1 MLYPPTSLAAS
12 LVIAGLFTAVQ
23 AQYYKV
29 DTKDAIKTTASTMA
43 YDLMLLYEG
52 NRTGKIPGILPGPP
66 AENKGNYYWWQGGAM
81 MGTYIDYWHL
91 TGDTSYNDVVMQGI
105 LHQVGENQDFMPR
118 NHTASLGNDDQGFWG
133 MTAMLAAEN
142 KFPDPPRDKP
152 QWLALAQAVWATQA
166 DASRHDHYCNGG
178 MRWQIP
184 FSNAGYDYKNTI
196 ANGCFF
202 NIGSRLARYTKN
214 ETYAKFADETWDWL
228 WGVGYID
235 HKSWLVYDGG
245 RVQHNCTDINKATF
259 SYNAAI
265 LTQGAAFMYNY
276 TDGDKKW
283 GDRVDNLVDS
293 MIKNFFKGGAA
304 YEVPCEST
312 PGTCTADMLTF
323 KGYVHRWLS
332 VVAQIVPHTAD
343 KILPVLEK
351 SAQAAAKQCT
361 GRETG
366 RTCGFYWSGG
376 KFIDP
381 DVDKTTGAGEYMSAL
396 AAVSSL
402 LIKDANPP
410 TTNDTGGT
418 SKGSPNGGFAGGDN
432 GQKPPKPITTADRAG
447 AGILTLTLAFGAV
460 GTFFWMGFMG

>member
-12 LVIAGLFTAVQ
+12 LVLTGLYTTVQ

-29 DTKDAIKTTASTMA
+29 DTK
-43 YDLMLLYEG
+43 
-52 NRTGKIPGILPGPP
+52 GPP

-166 DASRHDHYCNGG
+166 DPSRHDSYCNG
-178 MRWQIP
+178 
-184 FSNAGYDYKNTI
+184 AI

-265 LTQGAAFMYNY
+265 MTQGAAFMYNY
-276 TDGDKKW
+276 KW

-293 MIKNFFKGGAA
+293 MIKNFFKEGAA

-332 VVAQIVPHTAD
+332 VVTQIVPHTAD

-376 KFIDP
+376 KFVDP
-381 DVDKTTGAGEYMSAL
+381 GVDKTTGAGEYMSAL

-432 GQKPPKPITTADRAG
+432 GQSPPRPITTADKAG
-447 AGILTLTLAFGAV
+447 AGFLTLTLAFGAI

>member
-1 MLYPPTSLAAS
+1 MLHPRTSLAAS
-12 LVIAGLFTAVQ
+12 LVITGLLTAVQ

-29 DTKDAIKTTASTMA
+29 DTKGYAIKTTASTIA

-105 LHQVGENQDFMPR
+105 LHQVGENRDFMPR

-166 DASRHDHYCNGG
+166 DSSRHDHYCNGG

-184 FSNAGYDYKNTI
+184 FSNAGYDYKN
-196 ANGCFF
+196 N
-202 NIGSRLARYTKN
+202 
-214 ETYAKFADETWDWL
+214 ETWDWL

-276 TDGDKKW
+276 TNGDKKW

-293 MIKNFFKGGAA
+293 MIKNFFKDGAA

-366 RTCGFYWSGG
+366 RTCGFYWTGG
-376 KFIDP
+376 KFVDP
-381 DVDKTTGAGEYMSAL
+381 GVDKTTGAGEYMSAL

-432 GQKPPKPITTADRAG
+432 GQRPPRPITTADKAG
-447 AGILTLTLAFGAV
+447 AGILTLTLVFGAV
-460 GTFFWMGFMG
+460 CTFFWMGFMG

>member
-1 MLYPPTSLAAS
+1 MLHPRTSLAAS
-12 LVIAGLFTAVQ
+12 LVITGLLTAVQ

-29 DTKDAIKTTASTMA
+29 DTK
-43 YDLMLLYEG
+43 
-52 NRTGKIPGILPGPP
+52 GPP

-105 LHQVGENQDFMPR
+105 LHQVGENRDFMPR

-166 DASRHDHYCNGG
+166 DSSRHDHYCNGG

-276 TDGDKKW
+276 TNGDKKW

-293 MIKNFFKGGAA
+293 MIKNFFKDGAA

-366 RTCGFYWSGG
+366 RTCGFYWTGG
-376 KFIDP
+376 KFVDP
-381 DVDKTTGAGEYMSAL
+381 GVDKTTGAGEYMSAL

-432 GQKPPKPITTADRAG
+432 GQRPPRPITTADKAG
-447 AGILTLTLAFGAV
+447 AGILTLTLVFGALSYFAQEPKLYV
-460 GTFFWMGFMG
+460 IY